1 MAGFLFSLG
10 GNGDEPSFD
19 KIVWNDFGQ
28 PQAGPQGGV
37 GPMDGTNNPSL
48 PAQSANSRYAAHPVP
63 HPPGHRLRRCSIW
76 HPAFAV
82 DKSSGIILDSRR
94 LVPQRGVAPMDGTNH
109 PNLAAKDAN
118 RFLGTS
124 CASPFE
130 PRASAYCHRH
140 TAIDS
145 TLKCILGRHART
157 RCRLLC
163 LQGNA

>member
-1 MAGFLFSLG
+1 MASNLSNPSL
-10 GNGDEPSFD
+10 PA
-19 KIVWNDFGQ
+19 KIKNP
-28 PQAGPQGGV
+28 PQWRVFYFRWEATETNHRSTKSSGTILDSRRLAPQGGV

-63 HPPGHRLRRCSIW
+63 HPPGHRLRRCSIS

-82 DKSSGIILDSRR
+82 DKSSGTILDSRR

-109 PNLAAKDAN
+109 PSLAAKDAN

-130 PRASAYCHRH
+130 PRASAYCHRQY
-140 TAIDS
+140 S
-145 TLKCILGRHART
+145 
-157 RCRLLC
+157 
-163 LQGNA
+163 